1 MSGLSYLVLQSMYCK
16 MVVWVEYTKKT
27 GPHTVTEL
35 ERSVLATFSNNRG
48 WSLFLHGNP
57 ASGGFAKVPCGVES
71 ASIGIS
77 ILNFIT
83 LKADGAKPL
92 RADNTVLIPNW
103 SWKWGA
109 TVKTTGGRH
118 HSMRCPLS
126 H

>member
-16 MVVWVEYTKKT
+16 MVVWMEYMKT
-27 GPHTVTEL
+27 GPHTFTEL

-48 WSLFLHGNP
+48 WSLFLHGTP
-57 ASGGFAKVPCGVES
+57 ASGGFEKVPCSVES

-83 LKADGAKPL
+83 LKTDAAKPL
-92 RADNTVLIPNW
+92 RADDTVLIPNW

-109 TVKTTGGRH
+109 TVKTTAGRH
-118 HSMRCPLS
+118 YSMRCPLS